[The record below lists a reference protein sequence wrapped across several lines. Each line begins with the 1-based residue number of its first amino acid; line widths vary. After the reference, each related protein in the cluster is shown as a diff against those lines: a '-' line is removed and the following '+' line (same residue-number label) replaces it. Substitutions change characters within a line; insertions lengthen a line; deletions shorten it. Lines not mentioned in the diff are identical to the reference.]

1 MYMSSRR
8 KCLNLVWVGTI
19 VALCLY
25 LGNLAL
31 QRPTGALDRELQH
44 PKLRA
49 GKHKTEA
56 PQMIRIIGLEGE
68 EERTGEE
75 KETVTNSLNEPERL
89 DDPKDKP
96 TEGFK
101 PVQPQVPEVVIPKV
115 PPKLDLQKPG
125 GVTWVKAN
133 HKGVPVVEDGIYWAR
148 KIEGKI
154 PSGHSVGTMHMKRH
168 AMRHL
173 PVEEVLQ
180 ARYGGC
186 GHGADRVLRLSDD
199 SWLCARYRDPTTL
212 QGEMLS
218 FLLGR
223 LLGMRNVPTVVL
235 SQVNFTAIPEHL
247 LFLLTAAGWQ
257 DKHIVGMVDWQGD
270 FIETLFPHHILDDS
284 ETRLGTV
291 SPMNRRM
298 RLMSVSDLVALAQ
311 WSDLLVFDY
320 ILFNN
325 DRLVRNLYLAQTNST
340 KYFHEPVKNVRR
352 SGSNNGLW
360 YTNNGDQLITS
371 FSWLAGIA
379 PSRGEVDYTIMKTLH
394 EDLLKTTCLFRRETV
409 LHIEKLYATRNAADI
424 LFKEL
429 REKEPHGKSLP
440 PLPRDLDFGEVLQ
453 KRIDDVYLHF
463 QRCRQAADLV
473 MSQLKDTSSL
483 VVKKDKRVKKNRH
496 ENL

>member
-1 MYMSSRR
+1 MVR
-8 KCLNLVWVGTI
+8 V
-19 VALCLY
+19 
-25 LGNLAL
+25 
-31 QRPTGALDRELQH
+31 
-44 PKLRA
+44 
-49 GKHKTEA
+49 
-56 PQMIRIIGLEGE
+56 IGLDEGEREETEEE
-68 EERTGEE
+68 EERESATPSFKESERLRESKDETTGE
-75 KETVTNSLNEPERL
+75 
-89 DDPKDKP
+89 
-96 TEGFK
+96 FK
-101 PVQPQVPEVVIPKV
+101 QVQPQVPEVVIPKV
-115 PPKLDLQKPG
+115 PPRLEPQKPG
-125 GVTWVKAN
+125 GVTWVKVN
-133 HKGVPVVEDGIYWAR
+133 HRGVPIVEDGIYWAK

-168 AMRHL
+168 AMRNL
-173 PVEEVLQ
+173 AVEEVLQ

-199 SWLCARYRDPTTL
+199 SWLCARYREPITL
-212 QGEMLS
+212 Q
-218 FLLGR
+218 GR

-257 DKHIVGMVDWQGD
+257 DQHIVGMVDWQGD
-270 FIETLFPHHILDDS
+270 FIEVMFPHYILDES
-284 ETRLGTV
+284 ETRLGVGSV

-311 WSDLLVFDY
+311 WTDLLVFDY

-360 YTNNGDQLITS
+360 YTNNGDQLIAS

-379 PSRGEVDYTIMKTLH
+379 PARGDVDYSIMKTIH

-409 LHIEKLYATRNAADI
+409 LHIEKLYAQRTAADI

-429 REKEPHGKSLP
+429 REKEPVGKSLP
-440 PLPRDLDFGEVLQ
+440 PLPRDLDFGQVLQ

-463 QRCRQAADLV
+463 QRCRQAADVV
-473 MSQLKDTSSL
+473 MSQIKDTSSL